1 MIGSLRGRVLDR
13 RPGAEVLVEVGGVG
27 YRVTVLPATLAEL
40 GLDREALLFTHL
52 HVREDALVLYGF
64 ATCEERACFESLL
77 GAHGVGP
84 GLAMAILS
92 VHGPAALRR
101 VLLDDDI
108 DALTLV
114 PGVGKKTA
122 ARLLVELKAR
132 LSVPD
137 LDAAVPGT
145 NGSSA
150 RAEVRAALSGLGY
163 EPEEV
168 REVLS
173 DLPADGDLEPM
184 LREALRL
191 LAASR

>member
-1 MIGSLRGRVLDR
+1 MIGSLRGRVLAR
-13 RPGAEVLVEVGGVG
+13 QPGGELLVEVAGVG
-27 YRVTVLPATLAEL
+27 YRVTVLPATMGEVEL
-40 GLDREALLFTHL
+40 GAEVLLFTHL
-52 HVREDALVLYGF
+52 HVREDAMVLYGF
-64 ATCEERACFESLL
+64 ATSDERACFESLL

-92 VHGPAALRR
+92 VHGPVVLRR
-101 VLLDDDI
+101 VLLDDDV

-137 LDAAVPGT
+137 LDVAVPGT

-150 RAEVRAALSGLGY
+150 RAEVRAALGGLGY

-168 REVLS
+168 RDVLA
-173 DLPADGDLEPM
+173 DLPPDGDVEPM

>member
-1 MIGSLRGRVLDR
+1 
-13 RPGAEVLVEVGGVG
+13 VLVEVAGVG
-27 YRVTVLPATLAEL
+27 YRVTVLPGTFAEL
-40 GLDREALLFTHL
+40 GLGTEALLFTHL

-64 ATCEERACFESLL
+64 ASCDERTCFESLL

-92 VHGPAALRR
+92 VHGPEALRR
-101 VLLDDDI
+101 VLLDDDV

-114 PGVGKKTA
+114 PGIGKKTA

-137 LDAAVPGT
+137 LDGAVPGT

-168 REVLS
+168 RGVLA
-173 DLPADGDLEPM
+173 DLPAEGDLEPM

-191 LAASR
+191 LGASR